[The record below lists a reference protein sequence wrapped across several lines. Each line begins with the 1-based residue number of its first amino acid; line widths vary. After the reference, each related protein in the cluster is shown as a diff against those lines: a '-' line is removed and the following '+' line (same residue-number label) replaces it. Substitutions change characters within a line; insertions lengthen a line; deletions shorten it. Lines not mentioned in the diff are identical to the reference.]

1 MIKKLW
7 NLISNWKK
15 KRDFEKRIERL
26 QKRDPFIYK

>member
-7 NLISNWKK
+7 DLISNWKK
-15 KRDFEKRIERL
+15 EKDFKKRLKNL

>member
-7 NLISNWKK
+7 NLISNWRKE
-15 KRDFEKRIERL
+15 RAFAKRIKEL

>member
-15 KRDFEKRIERL
+15 EINFKKRLKNL

>member
-7 NLISNWKK
+7 NIISNWKR
-15 KRDFEKRIERL
+15 KRDFNKRIKKL

>member
-15 KRDFEKRIERL
+15 EKDFSKRIKKL